1 MADVGIRGEQ
11 AGTTLRGGLVQLLK
25 PAEKTAKMME
35 SMGIQVTDANGKF
48 IGLAGVIREFQ
59 ESMKGMTDTQ
69 KLATLSQIVGT
80 EAASGFLAL
89 MKAGP
94 SEIEKMTKALENS
107 GGASKE
113 AAEQMM
119 GGIGG
124 ALEEL
129 SGAFETL
136 SILIGSQLA
145 PYIQTFAT
153 WLSGLIQRFNE
164 ASPAVQKFVAIG
176 LALTAGL
183 TGLIAVLGATAAGI
197 GFMITGIMPLISAIA
212 QAGGVTALLSG
223 ALAFLANPITL
234 TIAGIT
240 ALVAAFAF
248 AYSQF
253 EGFRNVINSVFSTLL
268 TFVQPALTAVTTFIR
283 EQISALSEWWRQI
296 WPDLSL
302 AFMNIWNGIVAFI
315 TPILNTILALFK
327 FVWPAIEYI
336 IKSVWENIKG
346 VIEGAIAV
354 ITGIIQAFSALFT
367 GNWDALWNAI
377 KQIVSGAIEFVW
389 NLFNLLLYGR
399 LLKAGTA
406 LLNGLKAVFSAGW
419 NAIKTNTSKVF
430 TSIWN
435 FLKNI
440 WNSTVNF
447 LKNALNGIRATF
459 MNVFNAVRSFVS
471 NVFSNIRT
479 IISNA
484 VKSMRESVRIGLDAI
499 KNFFKSKFEQI
510 KNLLKNV
517 DLKSV
522 GKNIISG
529 LARGIS
535 SMAGAVIS
543 AVTDIAGKIKNKFLS
558 FFNIHSPS
566 RVMRDEVGRH
576 IGTGVAEGI
585 KRSTKT
591 AVAAAKSQSKAIS
604 EAIKNLEVKFD
615 TKKISA
621 RTYIN
626 ELEKI
631 RKNYK
636 LTGDQARKISREI
649 FQANQLIKKQAEE
662 RSKVINSINTKV
674 KSANDKFLSKVKSI
688 NDKLKK
694 DIDAA
699 KKDFQEK
706 LTSLTESIYNQ
717 VGLFDSVNTKR
728 VNPAKLLHDLK
739 AQNAQMKQFQ
749 SDLAKLQKMGVSK
762 AFVDELRAMGVS
774 AANEIHAIVNMPK
787 TMLNEYVNA
796 WRDKHAL
803 AAKEANIQMAD
814 ERAALAKQIKNI
826 TAAAKVEIQKAKTEW
841 IANLK
846 KIGTDVAKL
855 GSFRNSGRVLGQST
869 VQGLINGLRSMKGEL
884 QNTTKSIANVITQT
898 IKKTLGIHSPSRVMI
913 GLAKFVSLGVVKGIE
928 SMRNKVVKTTE
939 KLSEW
944 MTPDVPSVSLAYST
958 PNGVYGS
965 LSSAVNGTV
974 NVDSRD
980 EILAAAIDRLER
992 SLDGM
997 TIVMDGERVGHL
1009 VRGYVNEGNAV
1020 DATIRRYFG

>member
-1 MADVGIRGEQ
+1 MQEDILIKVGADISDLAREMRKAKQEVSDFGTRMSNFGKNLQDIAGGVALSFGTMTAGIALPLKQAVQTSVDFDTAMRRAATIAGATSEEFDALKQTALDLGAATTKSAQEVAVAMSEMAAKGYDVNQIIAAMPGVIAAAEASGEDLALTADTVSSALNAFGLEASEATRVADVLAQTANQSAAGIQDMQHSFKYAAPVVSSLGVSLEELAAATGIMADVGIRGEQ

-25 PAEKTAKMME
+25 PTEKTAKMME

-48 IGLAGVIREFQ
+48 IGLSGVIREFQ

-145 PYIQTFAT
+145 PYIQAFAT

-164 ASPAVQKFVAIG
+164 ASPAVQKFVVIG

-183 TGLIAVLGATAAGI
+183 TGLIAVLGAVAAGI

-268 TFVQPALTAVTTFIR
+268 TFVQPALTAVTAFIR

-354 ITGIIQAFSALFT
+354 IAGIIQAFSALFI
-367 GNWDALWNAI
+367 GNWGALWNAI
-377 KQIVSGAIEFVW
+377 KQIISGAIQFVW

-419 NAIKTNTSKVF
+419 NAIKTNTSNVF

-440 WNSTVNF
+440 WNGTVNF
-447 LKNALNGIRATF
+447 FKNTLNGIRATF

-484 VKSMRESVRIGLDAI
+484 INTIKDFVSSGLDNI
-499 KNFFKSKFEQI
+499 RKFFVDTFDKVVSF
-510 KNLLKNV
+510 LKGI
-517 DLKSV
+517 DLVSV
-522 GKNIISG
+522 GKDIISG
-529 LARGIS
+529 LVRGLS
-535 SMAGAVIS
+535 SMAGAVID
-543 AVTDIAGKIKNKFLS
+543 AVADIAGKIKDKFLS
-558 FFNIHSPS
+558 FFDIHSPS
-566 RVMRDEVGRH
+566 RVMRDEVGKYLPLGL
-576 IGTGVAEGI
+576 IAGI
-585 KRSTKT
+585 QRM
-591 AVAAAKSQSKAIS
+591 
-604 EAIKNLEVKFD
+604 KNDV
-615 TKKISA
+615 ISA
-621 RTYIN
+621 
-626 ELEKI
+626 
-631 RKNYK
+631 
-636 LTGDQARKISREI
+636 
-649 FQANQLIKKQAEE
+649 AE
-662 RSKVINSINTKV
+662 
-674 KSANDKFLSKVKSI
+674 
-688 NDKLKK
+688 
-694 DIDAA
+694 
-699 KKDFQEK
+699 
-706 LTSLTESIYNQ
+706 
-717 VGLFDSVNTKR
+717 
-728 VNPAKLLHDLK
+728 
-739 AQNAQMKQFQ
+739 
-749 SDLAKLQKMGVSK
+749 
-762 AFVDELRAMGVS
+762 
-774 AANEIHAIVNMPK
+774 
-787 TMLNEYVNA
+787 
-796 WRDKHAL
+796 
-803 AAKEANIQMAD
+803 QMAQW
-814 ERAALAKQIKNI
+814 A
-826 TAAAKVEIQKAKTEW
+826 
-841 IANLK
+841 
-846 KIGTDVAKL
+846 
-855 GSFRNSGRVLGQST
+855 
-869 VQGLINGLRSMKGEL
+869 
-884 QNTTKSIANVITQT
+884 
-898 IKKTLGIHSPSRVMI
+898 
-913 GLAKFVSLGVVKGIE
+913 
-928 SMRNKVVKTTE
+928 
-939 KLSEW
+939 
-944 MTPDVPSVSLAYST
+944 TPDVPDVAIAYST
-958 PNGVYGS
+958 PSGLRSS
-965 LSSAVNGTV
+965 LSSAVSGTV
-974 NVDSRD
+974 DVNTRD
-980 EILAAAIDRLER
+980 DKLAAAINRLEQ

-997 TIVMDGERVGHL
+997 TIVMDGERVGQL
-1009 VRGYVNEGNAV
+1009 VRPHVNEGNAV
-1020 DATIRRYFG
+1020 DALVRRYFD

>member
-1 MADVGIRGEQ
+1 MDSFKYAAPVVSSLGVSLEELAAATGIMADVGIRGEQ

-59 ESMKGMTDTQ
+59 DAMKGMTDTQ

-107 GGASKE
+107 GGASKK

-183 TGLIAVLGATAAGI
+183 TGLIAVLGAVAAGI

-253 EGFRNVINSVFSTLL
+253 EGFRNVINSVFSTLM

-283 EQISALSEWWRQI
+283 EQITALSEWWRQI

-315 TPILNTILALFK
+315 TPILNTILAIFK
-327 FVWPAIEYI
+327 FVWPAVEYI
-336 IKSVWENIKG
+336 VKSVWENIKG

-367 GNWDALWNAI
+367 GDWDALWNAI
-377 KQIVSGAIEFVW
+377 KQIISGAIEFVW

-447 LKNALNGIRATF
+447 FKNTLNGIRATF

-484 VKSMRESVRIGLDAI
+484 IKSIKDFVSSGLDNI
-499 KNFFKSKFEQI
+499 RKFFTDTFDKVVSF
-510 KNLLKNV
+510 LKGI
-517 DLKSV
+517 DLVSV
-522 GKNIISG
+522 GKDIISG
-529 LARGIS
+529 LVRGLS

-543 AVTDIAGKIKNKFLS
+543 AVADVAGKIKDKFLS
-558 FFNIHSPS
+558 FFGIHSPS
-566 RVMRDEVGRH
+566 RVMRDEVGKYLPLGL
-576 IGTGVAEGI
+576 IAGI
-585 KRSTKT
+585 KRM
-591 AVAAAKSQSKAIS
+591 
-604 EAIKNLEVKFD
+604 KNDV
-615 TKKISA
+615 ISA
-621 RTYIN
+621 
-626 ELEKI
+626 
-631 RKNYK
+631 
-636 LTGDQARKISREI
+636 
-649 FQANQLIKKQAEE
+649 AE
-662 RSKVINSINTKV
+662 
-674 KSANDKFLSKVKSI
+674 
-688 NDKLKK
+688 
-694 DIDAA
+694 
-699 KKDFQEK
+699 
-706 LTSLTESIYNQ
+706 
-717 VGLFDSVNTKR
+717 
-728 VNPAKLLHDLK
+728 
-739 AQNAQMKQFQ
+739 
-749 SDLAKLQKMGVSK
+749 
-762 AFVDELRAMGVS
+762 
-774 AANEIHAIVNMPK
+774 
-787 TMLNEYVNA
+787 
-796 WRDKHAL
+796 
-803 AAKEANIQMAD
+803 QMAKW
-814 ERAALAKQIKNI
+814 A
-826 TAAAKVEIQKAKTEW
+826 
-841 IANLK
+841 
-846 KIGTDVAKL
+846 
-855 GSFRNSGRVLGQST
+855 
-869 VQGLINGLRSMKGEL
+869 
-884 QNTTKSIANVITQT
+884 
-898 IKKTLGIHSPSRVMI
+898 
-913 GLAKFVSLGVVKGIE
+913 
-928 SMRNKVVKTTE
+928 
-939 KLSEW
+939 
-944 MTPDVPSVSLAYST
+944 TPDVPRMSLAYST
-958 PNGVYGS
+958 PTGVYGS